1 MSIDLHTHSYYS
13 DGSDSP
19 EEIIQKGAELGLRA
33 IALTDHDNTDGVKE
47 FMEAG
52 QRAGIL
58 AIPGVEI

>member
-33 IALTDHDNTDGVKE
+33 IALTDHDNTVGV
-47 FMEAG
+47 
-52 QRAGIL
+52 
-58 AIPGVEI
+58 